1 VQGVV
6 YALLAAKAHTKIES
20 RSEGNND
27 HFLHFFFFPLRVY
40 CERVPGMFNFVY
52 SFS

>member
-1 VQGVV
+1 MQGVV

-27 HFLHFFFFPLRVY
+27 HFLHFFLFFIASYRI
-40 CERVPGMFNFVY
+40 RVPGMFNFVY